1 MDGQSQPRSTTTHT
15 ELYPQARH
23 HTYLPGIITPLLPGS
38 DSSIHTRD
46 INNAFDGHD
55 GDISS
60 RPVYSLPQQQQLRQ
74 SPHGEHRPS
83 WVQEL
88 AMLEL
93 SPESSIDDTSHTASQ
108 HSGNNIVIF
117 PGSIVPLRLLDH
129 EWITYLQQQIH
140 SITSNTTGNTTSSS
154 FSAPVRFGILMPRP
168 RNISGGD
175 NDDDNR
181 NDERNRSS
189 IPEQRQSWTRQAHGP
204 ASLRRLSDQLIQ
216 ELGPNF
222 DYDEEDDS
230 SDNDHTDLRN
240 LNSTMITE
248 PEVTVLPT
256 TTTSTEAR
264 AASAR
269 EEHLPTN
276 NIDNDRLVSHR
287 NDQVFWTLGRRR
299 PRQSGPENIAR
310 RARRSTFVAVP
321 LASTSGTRTTTR
333 FVERFHSDEVVTRS
347 QQSQQPY
354 SQPPSELRNRQRDF
368 HVMLEERQRQRNLRA
383 THHRELRRSTN
394 RHTNNNSMDRYIG
407 RIGTTAT
414 VMYTHGSNESHSNSA
429 DDRRSIST
437 SSLVITAMGTSRFRI
452 IGYRNDDEENE
463 YNNINS
469 GSRHFSGSRRLRHGN
484 LKHFLIEELK
494 DEPLNLPNHCHYR
507 HLPNC
512 GSTVDAIETD
522 DETIATTTF
531 GSLNCYEHY
540 LLHLSIVSPYPHYIL
555 RKMWPW
561 KIIANICRYIESV
574 APKFLSEILLSSRN
588 GNETCIKKGSIP
600 TGSSEKN
607 TLDMLIRSM
616 DPTAFSYWMATNLPF
631 QYEDKIHLLEIFST
645 IERLHFIY
653 DKLQNE
659 QLYAAMIHCI
669 QCKSPLAFTY
679 DMFTVDGADGTTGN
693 YVNEYGHVHQTITL
707 RSIDEDGVW
716 YQGQP
721 QSKDSWFPGYCWTIM
736 ACAVC
741 GHHLGWKFTTNI
753 SDSGNVNNSKRPT
766 AFYGVSAT
774 NIVTL

>member
-1 MDGQSQPRSTTTHT
+1 MDGQSQPRTTTT
-15 ELYPQARH
+15 NAELHPQARH
-23 HTYLPGIITPLLPGS
+23 HTYLPGIVTPLLS
-38 DSSIHTRD
+38 DSPIHTRG
-46 INNAFDGHD
+46 ISNALDGRD
-55 GDISS
+55 SNVSS
-60 RPVYSLPQQQQLRQ
+60 RNAYSLPQQQQQLRQ
-74 SPHGEHRPS
+74 SPHCEHRPS
-83 WVQEL
+83 WVKEL
-88 AMLEL
+88 AILEL
-93 SPESSIDDTSHTASQ
+93 SPESSIDDSDDTNHTASQ

-140 SITSNTTGNTTSSS
+140 SITSTTFTNTTSSS
-154 FSAPVRFGILMPRP
+154 FAAPVRFGILMPRP
-168 RNISGGD
+168 RNISG
-175 NDDDNR
+175 DDDNN

-189 IPEQRQSWTRQAHGP
+189 LPEQRQSWTRQAHGP

-222 DYDEEDDS
+222 DYDEDDDS

-256 TTTSTEAR
+256 TTSAATR

-269 EEHLPTN
+269 EEHLPPSN
-276 NIDNDRLVSHR
+276 DNDRLVSHR

-299 PRQSGPENIAR
+299 PRQSGQENDAR

-321 LASTSGTRTTTR
+321 LASTSGTTATRRT
-333 FVERFHSDEVVTRS
+333 VERFHSDEDVTRS

-354 SQPPSELRNRQRDF
+354 SQPPSELRNWQRDF
-368 HVMLEERQRQRNLRA
+368 HVMLQERQRQRNLRA
-383 THHRELRRSTN
+383 TQHRELRLSTN
-394 RHTNNNSMDRYIG
+394 SHTNNNNSMDRFIG
-407 RIGTTAT
+407 RIGTIAT
-414 VMYTHGSNESHSNSA
+414 VLYTHGNNESHSNSA
-429 DDRRSIST
+429 DNRRSIST
-437 SSLVITAMGTSRFRI
+437 SSLVITAIGTSRFRI

-463 YNNINS
+463 YNNINN
-469 GSRHFSGSRRLRHGN
+469 GSRHFSGPRRRRHGN

-494 DEPLNLPNHCHYR
+494 DEPLNLPGHCQYR
-507 HLPNC
+507 HLPKC
-512 GSTVDAIETD
+512 GGTIDTMETN

-531 GSLNCYEHY
+531 GSLNYYEHY

-561 KIIANICRYIESV
+561 KIIADICHYIEIV

-588 GNETCIKKGSIP
+588 GNEINIEKGSVP
-600 TGSSEKN
+600 DGSPEKDS
-607 TLDMLIRSM
+607 LDMFIRSM

-631 QYEDKIHLLEIFST
+631 QYEDKIHLLEICST

-659 QLYAAMIHCI
+659 QLYAAMIHCM

-721 QSKDSWFPGYCWTIM
+721 QTQDSWFPGYCWTIM

-741 GHHLGWKFTTNI
+741 GHHLGWKFTTNVAA
-753 SDSGNVNNSKRPT
+753 SGNINHPKRLT
-766 AFYGVSAT
+766 SFYGVSAA
-774 NIVTL
+774 NIITL

>member
-38 DSSIHTRD
+38 DSSIHTRG

-55 GDISS
+55 GDIRS
-60 RPVYSLPQQQQLRQ
+60 RTVYSLPQQQQLRQ

-88 AMLEL
+88 AILEL
-93 SPESSIDDTSHTASQ
+93 SPESSIDDTSHTVSQ

-140 SITSNTTGNTTSSS
+140 SITSNTTGNTTPSS
-154 FSAPVRFGILMPRP
+154 FSAPVRFGIFMPRP
-168 RNISGGD
+168 RNISGDDGD
-175 NDDDNR
+175 DDDDDNR

-189 IPEQRQSWTRQAHGP
+189 VPEQRQSWTRQAHGP

-222 DYDEEDDS
+222 DYDEDDDS
-230 SDNDHTDLRN
+230 SDNDHTDFDFRN

-264 AASAR
+264 ATSAR
-269 EEHLPTN
+269 GEHLPTN

-310 RARRSTFVAVP
+310 RARRSSFAAVP

-333 FVERFHSDEVVTRS
+333 FVERFHSDEDVTRS

-354 SQPPSELRNRQRDF
+354 SQPPSELRNWQRDF

-383 THHRELRRSTN
+383 TRHRELRRSTN
-394 RHTNNNSMDRYIG
+394 RHTNNNSMDRFIG
-407 RIGTTAT
+407 RIGTIAT
-414 VMYTHGSNESHSNSA
+414 VMYTHGNNESHSNSA

-452 IGYRNDDEENE
+452 IGYRSDDEENE
-463 YNNINS
+463 YNNR
-469 GSRHFSGSRRLRHGN
+469 SRLVSGSRRLRHGN

-494 DEPLNLPNHCHYR
+494 A
-507 HLPNC
+507 
-512 GSTVDAIETD
+512 TV
-522 DETIATTTF
+522 TID
-531 GSLNCYEHY
+531 
-540 LLHLSIVSPYPHYIL
+540 
-555 RKMWPW
+555 
-561 KIIANICRYIESV
+561 ICRTV
-574 APKFLSEILLSSRN
+574 AAQ
-588 GNETCIKKGSIP
+588 
-600 TGSSEKN
+600 
-607 TLDMLIRSM
+607 SM
-616 DPTAFSYWMATNLPF
+616 
-631 QYEDKIHLLEIFST
+631 
-645 IERLHFIY
+645 R
-653 DKLQNE
+653 
-659 QLYAAMIHCI
+659 
-669 QCKSPLAFTY
+669 
-679 DMFTVDGADGTTGN
+679 
-693 YVNEYGHVHQTITL
+693 
-707 RSIDEDGVW
+707 
-716 YQGQP
+716 
-721 QSKDSWFPGYCWTIM
+721 
-736 ACAVC
+736 
-741 GHHLGWKFTTNI
+741 
-753 SDSGNVNNSKRPT
+753 
-766 AFYGVSAT
+766 
-774 NIVTL
+774 